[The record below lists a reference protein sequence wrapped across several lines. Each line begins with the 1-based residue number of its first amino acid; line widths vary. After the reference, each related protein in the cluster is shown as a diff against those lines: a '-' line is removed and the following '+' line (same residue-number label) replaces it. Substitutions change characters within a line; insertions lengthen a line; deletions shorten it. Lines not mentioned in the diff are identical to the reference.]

1 MGRDDTSAASF
12 LVCRDERRLCA
23 FALADVA
30 ETMRPL
36 PLQTLQGMP
45 PFLLGVALIRGA
57 MLPVVSLARL
67 LGKADTDN
75 DAPHL
80 HANFH
85 SDIHSHQR
93 YVTLKLG
100 SRQLAVAV
108 QQVLGVRQLG
118 SSTLADMPSLLRE
131 AGADVISAISTL
143 DAELLL
149 VLKGAHLIADDIWL
163 ALEKE
168 AASA

>member
-1 MGRDDTSAASF
+1 MTAASF
-12 LVCRDERRLCA
+12 LICRDDRRLCA

-36 PLQTLQGMP
+36 PLQTVHGMP

-67 LGKADTDN
+67 LGNADPV
-75 DAPHL
+75 DAPH
-80 HANFH
+80 F
-85 SDIHSHQR
+85 R

-100 SRQLAVAV
+100 QRQLAVAV
-108 QQVLGVRQLG
+108 QEVLGVRQLG
-118 SSTLADMPSLLRE
+118 STMLADMPSLLRE
-131 AGADVISAISTL
+131 AGADTISAISTL

-149 VLKGAHLIADDIWL
+149 VLKGAHMIADDIWL
-163 ALEKE
+163 ALEQE
-168 AASA
+168 AIPV